1 MSKTQPQIVVV
12 CTGNICRSPM
22 AAKLLEHALAAEDAP
37 LDQIE
42 IVSAGVSALGGDAAS
57 RNSVKALK
65 KVGLDIEDHRSQPF
79 TYALMD
85 RSDLILVM
93 TDSHREMIQRSFP
106 EDNTPILLFREKV
119 AKGSK
124 EVPDP
129 FGGHLDLYVETRD
142 SLADAIPSLLQYLR
156 ELYQT

>member
-1 MSKTQPQIVVV
+1 
-12 CTGNICRSPM
+12 M

-37 LDQIE
+37 LNQIKV
-42 IVSAGVSALGGDAAS
+42 VSAGVSAPGGDAAS
-57 RNSVKALK
+57 LNSVKALK

-85 RSDLILVM
+85 QSDLILVM
-93 TDSHREMIQRSFP
+93 TESHRDIIQRAFP
-106 EDNTPILLFREKV
+106 EDNTPILRFREKITH
-119 AKGSK
+119 GSK

-129 FGGHLDLYVETRD
+129 FGGPLDLYVETRD

-156 ELYQT
+156 ELYQK

>member
-1 MSKTQPQIVVV
+1 MSESQPQIVVV

-37 LDQIE
+37 LNE
-42 IVSAGVSALGGDAAS
+42 IKVVSAGVSVLGGDAAS
-57 RNSVKALK
+57 GNSVKALK

-85 RSDLILVM
+85 QSDLILVM
-93 TDSHREMIQRSFP
+93 TDSHRQIIQHAFP
-106 EDNTPILLFREKV
+106 EDKTPIMLFREKV

-129 FGGHLDLYVETRD
+129 YGGPLDYYVETRD
-142 SLADAIPSLLQYLR
+142 SLADAIPSLLQHLR
-156 ELYQT
+156 KLYKL

>member
-1 MSKTQPQIVVV
+1 MSESQPQIVVV

-37 LDQIE
+37 LNQIKV
-42 IVSAGVSALGGDAAS
+42 VSAGVSAFGGDPAS
-57 RNSVKALK
+57 ANSVKALK
-65 KVGLDIEDHRSQPF
+65 KVGLDIEDHRSQSF

-85 RSDLILVM
+85 QSDLILVM
-93 TDSHREMIQRSFP
+93 TESHREIIQQAFP
-106 EDNTPILLFREKV
+106 EDKTPIMRFREKI
-119 AKGSK
+119 ANGSK

-129 FGGHLDLYVETRD
+129 YGGPLNLYVETRD

-156 ELYQT
+156 EHYQK